1 MMLLLSCWF
10 GWCSQSYCGGIAAN
24 DDAVD
29 DTIYA
34 DDAAVAADDA
44 ADKATA
50 IAETAVNMVL

>member
-1 MMLLLSCWF
+1 MDDVHKV
-10 GWCSQSYCGGIAAN
+10 IAADVVAAN
-24 DDAVD
+24 DNAVD